1 MGAVIPVTKKDGPPG
16 SGRMTTD
23 QAESDV
29 GASSGRTY
37 VWVADLLFPA
47 AQCPPPLLATENRF
61 AFGEFYSSHYFI
73 MHFRCFD
80 TRGPCGLWRDCPSLN

>member
-29 GASSGRTY
+29 GASSGQTY

-61 AFGEFYSSHYFI
+61 AFGEFYSSHYLSCI
-73 MHFRCFD
+73 FD
-80 TRGPCGLWRDCPSLN
+80 ALTPGGPADSGGTAPP